1 MRGHLQPRILDA
13 WFGSEGFLGW
23 AVPRKILV
31 RLLSRRA
38 WIQRSGI
45 GIAALLLAP
54 PLRAE
59 EQALDATI
67 RSMATVTGAV
77 LSDPWLQP
85 TAELVGIIVSDS
97 QSLRA
102 LDLGSIE
109 PATYFKA
116 D

>member
-1 MRGHLQPRILDA
+1 
-13 WFGSEGFLGW
+13 
-23 AVPRKILV
+23 
-31 RLLSRRA
+31 
-38 WIQRSGI
+38 
-45 GIAALLLAP
+45 
-54 PLRAE
+54 
-59 EQALDATI
+59 
-67 RSMATVTGAV
+67 MATVTGV
-77 LSDPWLQP
+77 DLSDSWLQP